1 MTKLVII
8 VFKVSLTYSDFTFS
22 ILIVICNDIHCKA
35 FDHVNISAVF
45 KNLVICNLLVCFY
58 IYWLMMSY
66 C

>member
-8 VFKVSLTYSDFTFS
+8 IFKVSLTYSDFMFS
-22 ILIVICNDIHCKA
+22 ILMVICNNIHCKA
-35 FDHVNISAVF
+35 CDHVNISKVF
-45 KNLVICNLLVCFY
+45 KNLVTCNLFVCFY